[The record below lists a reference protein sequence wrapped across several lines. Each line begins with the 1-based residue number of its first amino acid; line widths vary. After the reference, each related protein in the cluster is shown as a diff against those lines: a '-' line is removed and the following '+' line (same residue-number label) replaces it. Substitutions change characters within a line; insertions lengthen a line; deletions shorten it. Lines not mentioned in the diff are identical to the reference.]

1 MNNIFSIDMSQILH
15 GMFKFNYGL
24 LFVRSYD
31 LTFVWLKNKLLL
43 LLSNIILYAS
53 MDLMNHEM
61 GGLPP

>member
-31 LTFVWLKNKLLL
+31 LTFV
-43 LLSNIILYAS
+43 
-53 MDLMNHEM
+53 
-61 GGLPP
+61 